1 MRLRNLREDHD
12 ITQEDLAAH
21 LHIKQNTYSQYETGQ
36 RQPPI
41 DILIRVAQYYH
52 TSLDYLLELT
62 DQPEPY
68 PRK

>member
-21 LHIKQNTYSQYETGQ
+21 LHIKQHTYSQYETGQ

>member
-12 ITQEDLAAH
+12 ITQKDLAAH

-41 DILIRVAQYYH
+41 DVLIRIAQYYH

-62 DQPEPY
+62 DQSEPY